1 MIAVSITFFVI
12 LLNQWILKFHWLLYW
27 WIIYYNLNFK
37 KNFSDNLFYNKKIN
51 VIYNSLNQK
60 DAFIKEES
68 MIWFYII
75 NIIILDR
82 NGRKD

>member
-37 KNFSDNLFYNKKIN
+37 KKFSDNLFYNKKIN